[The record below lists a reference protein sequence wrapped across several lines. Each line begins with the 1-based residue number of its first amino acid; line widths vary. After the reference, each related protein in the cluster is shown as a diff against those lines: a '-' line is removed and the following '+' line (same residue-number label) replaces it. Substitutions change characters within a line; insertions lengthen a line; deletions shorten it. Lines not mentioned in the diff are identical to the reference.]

1 MALQIGI
8 VGLPNVGK
16 STLFNALTKTQG
28 AAVANY
34 PFCTIDPNVGVV
46 EVQDQRLHELAR
58 VSKSE
63 KVVPAIVEFV
73 DIAGLVKGASTG
85 EGLGNQ
91 FLSHIRNVD
100 AIVEVVR
107 CFEDDN
113 VLHVHG
119 QVHPQNDVEIIEAEL
134 IIADL
139 ETVDKRIPNVEK
151 KTRAGDKDAA
161 REVEMLG
168 KLKSHL
174 EQGKIAHSFEVAED
188 VLPAFRELHLLTAK
202 PFLYGLNLSEAQ
214 IKSMTPETLRT
225 FLPKVDPKLLV
236 PISAQI
242 EAELVGLDETDAK
255 EFLKDLNLERS
266 TLQGLVEQAY
276 ALLGLQSYFT
286 SGEKESRAW
295 TIHQGD
301 TAPKAAGVIHTDFEK
316 GFIKADVVD
325 WKDFVD
331 LGGWTA
337 AREKGKVRMEGKEYV
352 MREGDTVLFKF
363 NV

>member
-1 MALQIGI
+1 MSLQIGI

-46 EVQDQRLHELAR
+46 EVQDQRLHELAK

-119 QVHPQNDVEIIEAEL
+119 QVHPQNDVEVIEAEL

-139 ETVDKRIPNVEK
+139 DTVDKRIPNVEK

-161 REVEMLG
+161 KEVEMLLA
-168 KLKSHL
+168 LKTHL
-174 EQGKIAHSFEVAED
+174 EQGRIAHAFEVTED

-214 IKSMTPETLRT
+214 IRSITPEALRA
-225 FLPKVDPKLLV
+225 FLPKVDPELLV

-242 EAELVGLDETDAK
+242 EAELVGLDENDAR

-266 TLQGLVEQAY
+266 TLQGLVERAY
-276 ALLGLQSYFT
+276 AILGLQSYFT
-286 SGEKESRAW
+286 SGEKETRAW
-295 TIHQGD
+295 TIHRGD

-325 WKDFVD
+325 WKDFVE
-331 LGGWTA
+331 LGGWSA
-337 AREKGKVRMEGKEYV
+337 ARERGKVRMEGKEYV

>member
-46 EVQDQRLHELAR
+46 EVQDHRLHELAR

-139 ETVDKRIPNVEK
+139 DTVDKRIPNVEK
-151 KTRAGDKDAA
+151 KTRAGDKDAVK
-161 REVEMLG
+161 EVEMLAA
-168 KLKSHL
+168 LKAHL
-174 EQGKIAHSFEVAED
+174 EQGKIAHSFEVADD
-188 VLPAFRELHLLTAK
+188 VLPAFKELHLLTAK

-214 IKSMTPETLRT
+214 VRSITPDALKA

-276 ALLGLQSYFT
+276 TLLGLQSYFT

-325 WKDFVD
+325 WKDFVE
-331 LGGWTA
+331 LGGWSA